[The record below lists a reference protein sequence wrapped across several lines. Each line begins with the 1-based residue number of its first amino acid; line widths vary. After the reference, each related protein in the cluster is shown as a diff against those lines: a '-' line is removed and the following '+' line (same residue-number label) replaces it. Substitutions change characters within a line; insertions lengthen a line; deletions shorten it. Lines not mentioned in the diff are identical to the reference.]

1 MASALWRYGYPRTK
15 ESEGV
20 GIGELQ
26 IKKDVCRAK
35 PIALCIKRCD
45 GKKAL
50 EPEEKGQ
57 LAEYIIKEHKVSC
70 RQACK
75 LLSIPR
81 STFNYKPV
89 VKDDSKL
96 IDELNELVEK
106 HPAIGFW
113 QSYHRIRRK
122 GFIWNHKKVY
132 RVYTDL
138 KLNIRRR
145 YRKRLPARVKL
156 ALFKPESI
164 NQVWSIDFMNDSL
177 WDGRRFRLLN
187 IIDDFNR
194 EVLAIES
201 DISLPTVRLIRVLE
215 YLKEFRGLPKM
226 IRMDNGPEFI
236 SHKLDIW
243 AKENKI
249 DLIFIQPGKPMQNG
263 FIERCNGNIRRELLN
278 AYVFKSIA
286 EVREKAEEYMI
297 DYNYHRPHAALN
309 FKTPIDLLEN
319 V

>member
-1 MASALWRYGYPRTK
+1 M
-15 ESEGV
+15 
-20 GIGELQ
+20 
-26 IKKDVCRAK
+26 
-35 PIALCIKRCD
+35 
-45 GKKAL
+45 
-50 EPEEKGQ
+50 
-57 LAEYIIKEHKVSC
+57 IKEHGVSC

-75 LLSIPR
+75 LFALPR
-81 STFNYKPV
+81 TTFNYIPV
-89 VKDDSKL
+89 VKNDTPI
-96 IDELNELVEK
+96 IDELHKLVDK

-113 QSYHRIRRK
+113 QSYYRMRRK

-145 YRKRLPARVKL
+145 YRKRLPARVKQT
-156 ALFKPESI
+156 LFQPDAI
-164 NQVWSIDFMNDSL
+164 NRVWSIDFMSDSL

-187 IIDDFNR
+187 VIDDFNR

-226 IRMDNGPEFI
+226 IRVDNGPEFI

-243 AKENKI
+243 CKEHKI
-249 DLIFIQPGKPMQNG
+249 DLMFIQPGKPMQNG

-278 AYVFKSIA
+278 AYVFKTIA
-286 EVREKAEEYMI
+286 EVREKAEEFMI
-297 DYNYHRPHAALN
+297 DYNYHRPHKSLKY
-309 FKTPIDLLEN
+309 KTPMDLLPELVN
-319 V
+319 